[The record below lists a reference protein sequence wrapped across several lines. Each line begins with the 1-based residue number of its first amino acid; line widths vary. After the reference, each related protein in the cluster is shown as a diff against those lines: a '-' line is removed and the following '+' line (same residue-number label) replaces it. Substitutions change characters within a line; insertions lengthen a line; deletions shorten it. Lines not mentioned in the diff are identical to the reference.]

1 MTLLEF
7 LSLCFFP
14 NSDIRRNIL
23 HKLTETSMEPPCW
36 CTFAVRGTLRPEN
49 IVNIWNLLWLS
60 RRLINYTEQTS
71 IYISTFPNTLTSKWA
86 KNHEISI

>member
-23 HKLTETSMEPPCW
+23 HKFMLFSLKKGLCKQNERVIEKCKWFMNREKIKRQ
-36 CTFAVRGTLRPEN
+36 VRKKAN
-49 IVNIWNLLWLS
+49 
-60 RRLINYTEQTS
+60 
-71 IYISTFPNTLTSKWA
+71 
-86 KNHEISI
+86 